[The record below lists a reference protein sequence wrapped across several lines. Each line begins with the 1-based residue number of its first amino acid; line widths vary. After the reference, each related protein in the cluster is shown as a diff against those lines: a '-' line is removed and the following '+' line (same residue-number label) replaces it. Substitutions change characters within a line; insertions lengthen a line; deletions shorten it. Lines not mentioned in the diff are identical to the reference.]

1 MEATTQRRETRPAY
15 QEYDVIPIPT
25 DIPELG
31 VKKGDEGVI
40 DNLSLSHDT
49 VVASVRVYHSTR
61 QLKGMVDMR
70 IKPGEEV
77 VSFCAGP

>member
-1 MEATTQRRETRPAY
+1 MEATTQRRETRPNY
-15 QEYDVIPIPT
+15 QEYDVIPIPE

-31 VKKGDEGVI
+31 VKKGEEGVVE
-40 DNLSLSHDT
+40 NLSLSRDT

-61 QLKGMVDMR
+61 QSKGMVDMR

-77 VSFCAGP
+77 VSFRAGT